1 MAELTG
7 EALRQLIAGGETDR
21 VELKIGPPRPSEL
34 AERICG
40 LVNAQGGYI
49 IMGVQD
55 TTLKLVGVNDT
66 GAAIDTILRA
76 TRQLQPAMQLVAVEP
91 QIFTLDG
98 KKIVVA
104 SVPPSDGPVYQAG
117 GVFWVRRGTH
127 TIPLNYAEIQ

>member
-1 MAELTG
+1 MADLTPQ
-7 EALRQLIAGGETDR
+7 ALRQLIAGGETNQ

-49 IMGVQD
+49 IIGVQD
-55 TTLKLVGVNDT
+55 ATLKLVGVNDPA
-66 GAAIDTILRA
+66 AAIDTILRA
-76 TRQLQPAMQLVAVEP
+76 TRQLQPTIALSSVEP

-104 SVPPSDGPVYQAG
+104 SVPPSEGPVYQAG
-117 GVFWVRRGTH
+117 GVF
-127 TIPLNYAEIQ
+127 